1 MTKEEIIAYVIK
13 TPDNVNPWV
22 LGAMIDA
29 LLEDQ
34 GGEKT
39 EEGDDEGGASVVVT
53 KRRLK

>member
-29 LLEDQ
+29 LLESQ
-34 GGEKT
+34 SGEKT
-39 EEGDDEGGASVVVT
+39 EEGDDEGGASVVVET
-53 KRRLK
+53 